1 MARKQT
7 VDAIVQ
13 LFQKLG
19 GNLNDVL
26 GTRSNISF
34 LGKGKSPELMFEMDI
49 NTDALSVLPQ
59 SKAIEELTSSVGYAV
74 GNKLNDIQANK
85 LLSNMQKMDSIYN
98 PPAAPAN
105 ITDLATRT
113 SDLDK
118 AGLMSLRQEP
128 FLDRASK
135 IANKDS
141 EAMIKAGLDPSNPN
155 DTIKAM
161 DLGIIS
167 SGDDIVKQL
176 DDVRKYKPGDPI
188 TSENFGATG
197 FAPSDEVLE
206 NLKKARE
213 SEIDESIR
221 LEAKGK
227 KLSDSMSDAE
237 IEIRGRFPTASDA
250 EIKKML
256 DKPSKEIMEILDAQG
271 IDLPPPGSRGGP
283 DDIAAPFS
291 GAGLEAIKNV
301 KGSNLIIDDIVDK
314 IYLNAGVTPAAKPVA
329 RANAREFLN
338 RVKDLEDPDFPTGT
352 TLSSVMEADDFKFM
366 TEGGGAGLGDP
377 LLLVQKY
384 FGPKVATA
392 VTKLDGADDIQK
404 FAENLVKIKDARG
417 NTITNRFFDP
427 ETVDPSDFEFQDGGR
442 VGFMAG
448 RLVGKALGMAMRAK
462 NLEKGGTQMGYQALR
477 KYGIEAGDISRLFR
491 NVAMDKSLVG
501 KEKTAYM
508 KQLNLV
514 LKNPDDFPD
523 AIKDIQIRLGLDPI
537 GFKGGGLAKILE
549 V

>member
-7 VDAIVQ
+7 IDLIVQ
-13 LFQKLG
+13 TFKELG

-34 LGKGKSPELMFEMDI
+34 LGKGKSPELMFDMDI
-49 NTDALSVLPQ
+49 NVDALGVLPQ
-59 SKAIEELTSSVGYAV
+59 SKAVEELTSSVGYAV

-85 LLSNMQKMDSIYN
+85 LLSNMQKIKNFYN

-105 ITDLATRT
+105 VTDLATRT
-113 SDLDK
+113 PDLDK
-118 AGLMSLRQEP
+118 AGLMSLREKP
-128 FLDRASK
+128 FLDEASE

-155 DTIKAM
+155 DTLKAIES
-161 DLGIIS
+161 GIVS
-167 SGDDIVKQL
+167 SPDDIVKQL
-176 DDVRKYKPGDPI
+176 DDI
-188 TSENFGATG
+188 
-197 FAPSDEVLE
+197 
-206 NLKKARE
+206 
-213 SEIDESIR
+213 
-221 LEAKGK
+221 
-227 KLSDSMSDAE
+227 
-237 IEIRGRFPTASDA
+237 
-250 EIKKML
+250 
-256 DKPSKEIMEILDAQG
+256 
-271 IDLPPPGSRGGP
+271 PPPGSSGGP
-283 DDIAAPFS
+283 EDIAAPFT

-301 KGSNLIIDDIVDK
+301 KGGSLIVDDIVNK
-314 IYLNAGVTPAAKPVA
+314 IYLNAGVTDAAKPVA
-329 RANAREFLN
+329 RANARDFLN
-338 RVKDLEDPDFPTGT
+338 RVKDLEDPDFPAGT

-392 VTKLDGADDIQK
+392 VTKLDGPNEIQK
-404 FAENLVKIKDARG
+404 FAENLVTIKDAKG
-417 NTITNRFFDP
+417 NSITSRFFNP
-427 ETVDPSDFEFQDGGR
+427 ETVDPEDFEFKDGGR
-442 VGFMAG
+442 VPFFGGGAAA
-448 RLVGKALGMAMRAK
+448 GKAFGLAMKAK
-462 NLEKGGTQMGYQALR
+462 NLAKGGKMGYQALR
-477 KYGIEAGDISRLFR
+477 KYGIEGRDISRLFR

-501 KEKTAYM
+501 EEKTAYM